1 MDSTREATTRIYI
14 LVLTVLA
21 AIILPGTLA
30 IGGIG
35 EAAFRATF
43 FGKLANGNVMHRM
56 YTGLPVVDEILA
68 VPVSFWIPVF
78 SKMQALRLQSMM
90 LCASLQTFAV
100 WAAIERMRRG
110 EKHGILRWAPVY
122 SFCWL
127 YCGTAM
133 LFPSYCFVE
142 LRQHFGAGRRPSD
155 PSVPYFQAKALL
167 PAAAVSF
174 LYFYYL
180 VYFPRSGMTES
191 VYTTVIAYY
200 QLGPFICYAM
210 VAALA
215 CYLSSDHKPGQN
227 CPPNADAR
235 WIKATYAVFGLFSG
249 VMHLSVV
256 GLLLSSVDGSL
267 SLSRVFIPQLSNLLR
282 PDAAASL
289 FVEET
294 LFFLQWDFILLALVC
309 SIYSLRISEGI
320 YCPQGSGWPTLTSAV
335 LGTAFGI
342 SCLVFG
348 PGAVVSAMLWLRE
361 DFLRQNYASS
371 QKALSDD
378 GALSSK
384 QR

>member
-1 MDSTREATTRIYI
+1 MDSTREAATRIYI
-14 LVLTVLA
+14 LVLTA
-21 AIILPGTLA
+21 AAAVALGGTLA

-35 EAAFRATF
+35 LGAFKATL
-43 FGKLANGNVMHRM
+43 FGKLADGNVMHRL
-56 YTGLPVVDEILA
+56 YTGLPVIDEILGI
-68 VPVSFWIPVF
+68 PVSFWIPVF
-78 SKMQALRLQSMM
+78 SRMQALRLQSMM

-100 WAAIERMRRG
+100 WAAIERMRKG

-133 LFPSYCFVE
+133 LFPFYCFVE
-142 LRQHFGAGRRPSD
+142 LRQHFGAGRRASD

-167 PAAAVSF
+167 PAAIISF

-200 QLGPFICYAM
+200 QLGPFICYAI

-215 CYLSSDHKPGQN
+215 NYLSSDHRSREEY
-227 CPPNADAR
+227 PPNADAR
-235 WIKATYAVFGLFSG
+235 WIKANYAVFGLFSG
-249 VMHLSVV
+249 AMHLSVV
-256 GLLLSSVDGSL
+256 WLLLSSEDSSL
-267 SLSRVFIPQLSNLLR
+267 SLSRVFIPQFGNLLK

-294 LFFLQWDFILLALVC
+294 LFFLQWDFIFLAIVC
-309 SIYSLRISEGI
+309 SIYSFRISEGI
-320 YCPQGSGWPTLTSAV
+320 YCPQQSGWPTFTGVV
-335 LGTAFGI
+335 LGTGFGI
-342 SCLVFG
+342 ACVVFG

-361 DFLRQNYASS
+361 DFLRQDYAKK
-371 QKALSDD
+371 QKALLNDRT
-378 GALSSK
+378 SSGK